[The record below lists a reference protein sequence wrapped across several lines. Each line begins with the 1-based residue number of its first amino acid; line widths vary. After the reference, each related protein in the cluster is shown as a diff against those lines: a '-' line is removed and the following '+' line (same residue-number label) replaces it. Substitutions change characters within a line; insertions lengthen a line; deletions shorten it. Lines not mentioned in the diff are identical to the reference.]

1 MTLLPALWLAIEVR
15 FDWLGERP
23 VMEAIHQPGLWAV
36 WLLAMTLAVTPLRQ
50 ALRWP
55 RLVGVRRILGV
66 SVLAY
71 AVLHLALYI
80 VNQNFDLLHVA
91 SEILLRF
98 YLLIGFVAFCGLC
111 VLDGMIERLGSER
124 WARLHKFV
132 YAIMVFASLHFF
144 LQSKL
149 DVTEPTIMAG
159 LFFLLMAHRIAII
172 WDRGLS
178 IAQTAFLGVAAA
190 FVTAF
195 SEAVFFALA
204 YRAPLV
210 AVLTANLDFSFKG
223 APSLVCALRRFP
235 AFRRAPRASLGRERT
250 RPWPTLST
258 NTGRAIMRKESLNT
272 FSQRCKT
279 LPFHELWFV
288 SAKIKAVES
297 IGRGSPVVTQ
307 RLRHGMRAQNR

>member
-1 MTLLPALWLAIEVR
+1 KIKKINRLCQPFATTLL
-15 FDWLGERP
+15 D
-23 VMEAIHQPGLWAV
+23 
-36 WLLAMTLAVTPLRQ
+36 
-50 ALRWP
+50 
-55 RLVGVRRILGV
+55 
-66 SVLAY
+66 
-71 AVLHLALYI
+71 LH
-80 VNQNFDLLHVA
+80 N
-91 SEILLRF
+91 
-98 YLLIGFVAFCGLC
+98 
-111 VLDGMIERLGSER
+111 
-124 WARLHKFV
+124 KFV
-132 YAIMVFASLHFF
+132 YAIMVLASLHFF

-172 WDRGLS
+172 WNRDLS

-210 AVLTANLDFSFKG
+210 AVLTANLDFSFKS

-250 RPWPTLST
+250 RSVSFTFFQGWPTIST
-258 NTGRAIMRKESLNT
+258 KSGRAIMRKESLNT

-279 LPFHELWFV
+279 LPFHELCFV